1 MVFSGSSGFFR
12 NKTDRHDITDIV
24 LKVALNT
31 TKQTNKQSLSSN
43 DNGLGGVNII
53 VHASSAILLGCGLE
67 PRSNDLVRNI
77 KEQGQQLVGSHDNV
91 PYVGNICRPYPLYH
105 LYLVAI

>member
-1 MVFSGSSGFFR
+1 M
-12 NKTDRHDITDIV
+12 
-24 LKVALNT
+24 
-31 TKQTNKQSLSSN
+31 SSN

-77 KEQGQQLVGSHDNV
+77 KEQVQQLVGSHDNV
-91 PYVGNICRPYPLYH
+91 PFVGNISRPYPLYH
-105 LYLVAI
+105 LYLVASKLSLVPITIPPPLYLYDLLFVGLVYGV